1 VAINDQQESDAM
13 ILVMGEIKLG
23 KGEGERARQLFAD
36 HMAAVAA
43 EDGCDHYSFA
53 FDAADPDTVRIAER
67 WESAEALGAHGQ
79 ADHQKAFGRSLRDY
93 KMESISVKAWNG
105 EFWRTLIGD

>member
-1 VAINDQQESDAM
+1 M

>member
-1 VAINDQQESDAM
+1 MM
-13 ILVMGEIKLG
+13 IFVMGHIKLASG
-23 KGEGERARQLFAD
+23 DGEKARALFAD

-67 WESAEALGAHGQ
+67 WADEAALAAHGQ
-79 ADHQKAFGRSLRDY
+79 AAAPEGVRAQPARLHRRIDQREG
-93 KMESISVKAWNG
+93 V
-105 EFWRTLIGD
+105 

>member
-1 VAINDQQESDAM
+1 M
-13 ILVMGEIKLG
+13 IFVMGHIKLASG
-23 KGEGERARQLFAD
+23 DGEKARALFAD

-67 WESAEALGAHGQ
+67 WTGEAALAAHGQ
-79 ADHQKAFGRSLRDY
+79 APHQKAFGRSLRDFTV
-93 KMESISVKAWNG
+93 ESISVMAYNG
-105 EFWRTLIGD
+105 EYWRTLIGD